1 MDLKIKIPEKLSDIK
16 LKDYQKYIDID
27 FKDIDKEFYY
37 VKLLDIFYNINFE
50 YYNKMKSSDV
60 NLLINNIVSI
70 LNTKVDLIRT
80 FTLVGQEF
88 GFQPNLDD
96 ITFGELVD
104 LENVKKI
111 NETMGVLFRPII
123 NKKGDKY
130 NIESYE
136 GYTKYSNLFN
146 DMPLDVVYGA
156 LGFFLNISLD
166 LLNSTRKSMEVM
178 AMEQKKKQILGQ
190 NGDGI
195 LQSLNS
201 LEKKYLSLMK

>member
-27 FKDIDKEFYY
+27 FKDKDKEFYY

-156 LGFFLNISLD
+156 LGFFLSLSLD
-166 LLNSTRKSMEVM
+166 LLNSTRKSMEAM